1 VVNTPDDK
9 HDGKLEQQ
17 TRTVFERQVASLDA
31 HTLSR
36 LNQAR
41 QAALDAARKN
51 KAIAMPRWLMPASS
65 VAALA
70 LTAVIALHYSRQ
82 LSSGDVVTQSSPALE
97 DVEIVAAAD
106 DIDLLQDVD
115 FYDSL
120 DSVDA
125 GDSEPS

>member
-1 VVNTPDDK
+1 VVNTPDEK
-9 HDGKLEQQ
+9 RESELEQQ
-17 TRTVFERQVASLDA
+17 THHVFEQQVASLDA

-41 QAALDAARKN
+41 QTALDVARKRN
-51 KAIAMPRWLMPASS
+51 VLMPRWLVPVGS

-70 LTAVIALHYSRQ
+70 LVVLVFHSTRESLPGN
-82 LSSGDVVTQSSPALE
+82 SSAQSISALE
-97 DVEIVAAAD
+97 DMEIIASAD

-120 DSVDA
+120 DSVDSGESQA
-125 GDSEPS
+125 G